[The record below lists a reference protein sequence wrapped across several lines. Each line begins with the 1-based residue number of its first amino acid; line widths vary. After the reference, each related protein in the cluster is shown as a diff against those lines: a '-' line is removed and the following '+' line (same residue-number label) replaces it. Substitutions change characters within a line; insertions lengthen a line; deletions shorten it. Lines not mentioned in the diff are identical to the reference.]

1 MPIAVIDGQ
10 PLHYLDQGTGPA
22 VLLGSS
28 YLWDRDMWAPQIEA
42 LSQQYRVIVPE
53 LWGHGESGQLPTQT
67 RSLDDLARQNLAL
80 LDHLDITQIN
90 LVGLSVGGMWGARL
104 ALQAPERINS
114 LVLLETYLGA
124 EPEATRQYY
133 FSLFKMIE
141 DAGAIPEPLLDVIA
155 PIFFRPEIDR
165 KSALYQDFR
174 TSLQAFSRDRL
185 LQSIVPLGRLIFSR
199 DDVLEQLSDLD
210 ADTTLVMCGEQDKP
224 RPPAESKEMAELIGC
239 ALTLIPDAGHISSRE
254 NPDFVNEALLTF
266 LANHADRPPL

>member
-10 PLHYLDQGTGPA
+10 PLHYVDQGIGPV

-28 YLWDRDMWAPQIEA
+28 YLWDRNMWAPQIEA

-53 LWGHGESGQLPTQT
+53 LWGHGESGQLPAPTH
-67 RSLDDLARQNLAL
+67 SLDDLARQALAL
-80 LDHLDITQIN
+80 LDHLEIAQIN

-114 LVLLETYLGA
+114 LVLMDTYLGA

-155 PIFFRPEIDR
+155 PIFFRPDIDR
-165 KSALYQDFR
+165 ESALYQDFR
-174 TSLQAFSRDRL
+174 KSLLDFPRERL
-185 LQSIVPLGRLIFSR
+185 LNSIVPLGRLIFSR
-199 DDVLEQLSDLD
+199 EDVLEQLPHLD
-210 ADTTLVMCGEQDKP
+210 ADTTLVMCGEQDQP
-224 RPPAESKEMAELIGC
+224 RPPAESEDMAELIGC
-239 ALTLIPDAGHISSRE
+239 ALILIPDAGHISSRE

-266 LANHADRPPL
+266 LANHA